1 MKYKLKISTV
11 VLALFGFVA
20 VQNATAQAPNTSP
33 AQEALKGMRPFI
45 GNWTGESESF
55 VEFEGL
61 EGDGKIHWTMRF
73 RWLQN
78 KAAVEYTWQS
88 KYKNTGK
95 NFTTGSQIVS
105 LDAATGKL
113 RTIGYGHDGDVYWS
127 NLGSVETKN
136 KSFTQI
142 VDEITINKT
151 KSKYI
156 VNYTKDNPKTYSID
170 ITKIADQKELKL
182 PVIKLHRVVKATASA
197 VSVDEVEKI
206 TEELTQLSIP
216 WGKAPLT
223 KDTDYVKRIWA
234 DDFSFIIHDGT
245 VFDKEGLLALIKE
258 DIKEETNTFTSA
270 GNTAFNVRVYGRN
283 FAVTDGEHHSVG
295 KDKDGKPFSRKG
307 RFTNVWVRKNGTWK
321 VVAGHGS
328 RLE

>member
-1 MKYKLKISTV
+1 MKNKLNISAV

-20 VQNATAQAPNTSP
+20 VQTTVAQATNTSP

-113 RTIGYGHDGDVYWS
+113 RTIGYGQDGDVYWS

-156 VNYTKDNPKTYSID
+156 VNYTKDNPKKYSIN

-182 PVIKLHRVVKATASA
+182 PVINLHRVVKATGSA
-197 VSVDEVEKI
+197 VSAGEAEKI
-206 TEELTQLSIP
+206 TEEITQLTEQWSQVF
-216 WGKAPLT
+216 AN
-223 KDTDYVKRIWA
+223 KDFDHLKRIWA
-234 DDFSFIIHDGT
+234 DDFSYTMPGGI
-245 VFDKEGLLALIKE
+245 VSDKKTGLANVADKSDTI
-258 DIKEETNTFTSA
+258 TSA
-270 GNTAFNVRVYGRN
+270 GLVAFKAHVYGKN
-283 FAVTDGEHHSVG
+283 LAIGNGDHHEAG
-295 KDKDGKPFSRKG
+295 KDKDGKPFSRKF
-307 RFTNVWVRKNGTWK
+307 RFTNVWVRRNGKWQ
-321 VVAGHGS
+321 VVRGHAS
-328 RLE
+328 QLE

>member
-1 MKYKLKISTV
+1 MKTKLNKYTV
-11 VLALFGFVA
+11 VLVLFGFIA
-20 VQNATAQAPNTSP
+20 VQTTVAQAPNTSP

-113 RTIGYGHDGDVYWS
+113 RTIGYGHDGDVYWP
-127 NLGSVETKN
+127 NMGSIETKN
-136 KSFTQI
+136 KSFTRV

-156 VNYTKDNPKTYSID
+156 LNYTKDNPKTYCIN
-170 ITKIADQKELKL
+170 ITKIADGKELRL
-182 PVIKLHRVVKATASA
+182 PVINLHRVVKAT
-197 VSVDEVEKI
+197 
-206 TEELTQLSIP
+206 T
-216 WGKAPLT
+216 
-223 KDTDYVKRIWA
+223 
-234 DDFSFIIHDGT
+234 
-245 VFDKEGLLALIKE
+245 
-258 DIKEETNTFTSA
+258 
-270 GNTAFNVRVYGRN
+270 
-283 FAVTDGEHHSVG
+283 
-295 KDKDGKPFSRKG
+295 
-307 RFTNVWVRKNGTWK
+307 
-321 VVAGHGS
+321 
-328 RLE
+328 